1 MNVIELFM
9 DLTDEEQLDVLFYLT
24 KKRTSDRQK
33 SDVPQRKDKAF
44 YCLYDFNIAEEES
57 KGVKT

>member
-9 DLTDEEQLDVLFYLT
+9 DLTEEEQLDVLFYLT

-33 SDVPQRKDKAF
+33 SDALRRKDKAN
-44 YCLYDFNIAEEES
+44 YLYDCTISEEES
-57 KGVKT
+57 KGVKA